1 MGFSYNGGIR
11 GKRGRDHNLASRS
24 GVFGVNENQIGR
36 LEQKWQNYKLSR
48 TGNLD
53 SEGYWP
59 HMCYSKQKA
68 TESLTRALEQ
78 IKNDKRLD
86 DASKLREY
94 KKVQFR
100 HYSLNGDWI
109 DTVGEDW
116 MEFDRVQAE
125 VKKDGKMSKETV
137 RWFDSN
143 KRFSNMHSRVSYVE
157 GWSHDAV
164 VPETYLRNMYRNY
177 HQHLSQILSRDIIN
191 TFADK
196 AKAKGWDKI
205 KDPGQTYS
213 LMGRW
218 VNFFKLYV
226 QDSMGHPSIIP
237 EKIYND
243 PSMKIKGTPY
253 GWFADSTVKKRL
265 DKIAKSLGINKGI
278 KGLPESTQGIS
289 YDTLQKLSNM
299 EAKYELASL
308 LAHPK
313 SAITNIFGGTM
324 HTIQSTGI
332 EYLKKARDIEYVK
345 RIIPDVNSKDDL
357 TKWVI
362 DQGVFPEMIAHE
374 FGLAPELRKA
384 NNKAFVTALSK
395 KISKAG
401 EVDNVTISELAKEH
415 KVTDSIMQQAAKFMS
430 IPERTLRRD
439 SFMAHYI
446 KAWENF
452 GGSIKDPT
460 HPFLIEMAKKGV
472 KATQFLYSAPF
483 RPGFARSSLG
493 KVMTRFQ
500 LWAWN
505 SARFRN
511 DIRKQANILGLR
523 PGTEIYEK
531 FKRTTTIDL
540 FVVALAN
547 IFAYSLFDNALPAP
561 YNWYQDTAE
570 WLFGD
575 ENSRNRAFFGTWPS
589 TVAPLQLIT
598 PPVARLPIAGLRG
611 FIDNDYS
618 RLADYYIWTA
628 MPFGRLIKDI
638 NPYVKGNLVENPIR
652 VFEKMAGIPLT
663 ELQRKSQAFFNDEG

>member
-1 MGFSYNGGIR
+1 
-11 GKRGRDHNLASRS
+11 
-24 GVFGVNENQIGR
+24 
-36 LEQKWQNYKLSR
+36 
-48 TGNLD
+48 
-53 SEGYWP
+53 
-59 HMCYSKQKA
+59 
-68 TESLTRALEQ
+68 
-78 IKNDKRLD
+78 
-86 DASKLREY
+86 
-94 KKVQFR
+94 
-100 HYSLNGDWI
+100 
-109 DTVGEDW
+109 
-116 MEFDRVQAE
+116 
-125 VKKDGKMSKETV
+125 
-137 RWFDSN
+137 
-143 KRFSNMHSRVSYVE
+143 
-157 GWSHDAV
+157 
-164 VPETYLRNMYRNY
+164 
-177 HQHLSQILSRDIIN
+177 
-191 TFADK
+191 
-196 AKAKGWDKI
+196 
-205 KDPGQTYS
+205 
-213 LMGRW
+213 
-218 VNFFKLYV
+218 
-226 QDSMGHPSIIP
+226 
-237 EKIYND
+237 
-243 PSMKIKGTPY
+243 
-253 GWFADSTVKKRL
+253 
-265 DKIAKSLGINKGI
+265 
-278 KGLPESTQGIS
+278 
-289 YDTLQKLSNM
+289 
-299 EAKYELASL
+299 
-308 LAHPK
+308 
-313 SAITNIFGGTM
+313 
-324 HTIQSTGI
+324 
-332 EYLKKARDIEYVK
+332 
-345 RIIPDVNSKDDL
+345 
-357 TKWVI
+357 
-362 DQGVFPEMIAHE
+362 MIAHE

-628 MPFGRLIKDI
+628 MPFGRMIKDV

-663 ELQRKSQAFFNDEG
+663 ELQRKSQAFFNDED